1 MVIKMKHTHLSIQYS
16 MLNSLFFRIHGDDDG
31 IEDVRCLSKHS
42 FMINSVGTIIYS
54 MPYFNQVY
62 FHNLNVI
69 VSWYHQISMIS
80 VLAKV

>member
-31 IEDVRCLSKHS
+31 IEDVYLNIILH
-42 FMINSVGTIIYS
+42 MINSVGTIIYS